1 MTIHPAFANRTV
13 DEHVDGYRVDLGG
26 FRVTVIGMS
35 KTTKHAN
42 TSKAVAY
49 LRASTDEQHLSPE
62 AQRSAIESWARSN
75 GVTICEWFA
84 DLGVSGAAELEK
96 RAALMGSL
104 DALSAHGAGLLVVSK
119 RDRLARDVVACAM
132 IERLAQRAGAR
143 VVSAAGEGTGCDD
156 PTSQLMRTI
165 VDAFSQYERALI
177 RARTTAALGVKKSRG
192 ERVGTIPYGFSL
204 SADGSTLEPCEAEQA
219 VIARVR
225 GARAAGLSFRVI
237 VAELERAGIKSRGG
251 RPLGLS
257 QLARMVA

>member
-1 MTIHPAFANRTV
+1 MVV
-13 DEHVDGYRVDLGG
+13 DVVCY
-26 FRVTVIGMS
+26 RVTVSCMS
-35 KTTKHAN
+35 KTTKHTGT

-62 AQRSAIESWARSN
+62 AQRSAIESWARIN
-75 GVTICEWFA
+75 GVSIVGWFE
-84 DLGVSGAAELEK
+84 DLGVSGAAEIEK
-96 RAALMGSL
+96 RTALMGAL
-104 DALSAHGAGLLVVSK
+104 DALSAHEAGVLVVSK

-143 VVSAAGEGTGCDD
+143 VISAAGEGTDRDD

-165 VDAFSQYERALI
+165 VDAFAQYERALI
-177 RARTTAALGVKKSRG
+177 RARTTAALNVKKARG
-192 ERVGTIPYGFSL
+192 ERVGTIPYGYSL
-204 SADGSTLEPCEAEQA
+204 SADGTTLEPCEAEQA

-225 GARAAGLSFRVI
+225 EARINGLSFRAI

-251 RPLGLS
+251 RALGLS